1 MTNSSNDGVTKDEQG
16 MRISAVS
23 RITGIPTDTLR
34 AWERRYELVSPG
46 RSGSAGRVYS
56 RDDVHKLGLI
66 KQLVD
71 RGHAISNVAA
81 CSVEELNDLLAL
93 HGINSGKAESVDRP
107 LRLLACGEV
116 LSVTMK
122 HDAVADPRI
131 EVSGLYSSASSAAAA
146 IDRGDADVLVL
157 EYASL
162 HKDTVNEIVD
172 YYRRSR
178 ASSCV
183 VIYAYS
189 SSAILAR
196 LEKQGF
202 LLRRAPLKTAA
213 LVESVL
219 SSYEVNIDSPGAPG
233 ELLDLQNEPPRV
245 SFSNEDLAL
254 LSSTE
259 SPIKCECPQHL
270 ADLILNLNRFELY
283 SADCENR
290 NEEDAALHNELYRVS
305 GHARGILEKALHK
318 VVEAEGLTL
327 A

>member
-1 MTNSSNDGVTKDEQG
+1 MTNSNDEAVTKDEQG

-56 RDDVHKLGLI
+56 RDDVQKLSLI

-71 RGHAISNVAA
+71 RGHAISNVAS

-93 HGINSGKAESVDRP
+93 HGINSGKSETVDRP

-122 HDAVADPRI
+122 HDAVADPRVETI
-131 EVSGLYSSASSAAAA
+131 GLFSSASSAAET
-146 IDRGDADVLVL
+146 IDSGDADVLAL

-172 YYRRSR
+172 CFRRSR
-178 ASSCV
+178 ASRCV

-189 SSAILAR
+189 SSSILAR

-202 LLRRAPLKTAA
+202 ILRRAPLKTAA
-213 LVESVL
+213 LVEAIL
-219 SSYEVNIDSPGAPG
+219 SNYEVSIDSQNAAG
-233 ELLDLQNEPPRV
+233 ELLDIQNEPPRV

-318 VVEAEGLTL
+318 VIETEGLTL
-327 A
+327 T